1 VRVARATGAVLAL
14 AVLALALPAAAPAQ
28 DGAYTPIVGA
38 GSFNAA
44 PMLEPGRYRDT
55 VLPEEYLYY
64 AVRVQPGQSLH
75 VTANSEL
82 DSDAWS
88 ALNVAFVTVN
98 VAAPDR
104 KEIASDIDGDQNFTS
119 ADEDPADFTTEP
131 ATTVAGE
138 DSSEV
143 AWTGP
148 GVYFISFYP
157 AFVGSGE
164 PPKAEIPFHF
174 EVALEGD
181 AEPEPAATPVAT
193 AKPKA
198 TATPVADDDDGG
210 GGASPA
216 LAAGFGVGGLLVGA
230 VAGLALVR
238 RRG

>member
-1 VRVARATGAVLAL
+1 VRLAL
-14 AVLALALPAAAPAQ
+14 VLVLVLWFAAPAAAQ
-28 DGAYTPIVGA
+28 DDYTPIVGS

-44 PMLEPGRYRDT
+44 PMLQPGRYRDT

-82 DSDAWS
+82 DTDAWS
-88 ALNVAFVTVN
+88 DLNVAFVKVN

-104 KEIASDIDGDQNFTS
+104 DELNSGVEGNQSFTS
-119 ADEDPADFTTEP
+119 ASDDPADFTTKP
-131 ATTVAGE
+131 ATTVADE
-138 DSSEV
+138 DKTEV
-143 AWTGP
+143 SWTGP

-157 AFVGSGE
+157 AYVGSGD

-174 EVALEGD
+174 EVALEG
-181 AEPEPAATPVAT
+181 T
-193 AKPKA
+193 AKPEPS
-198 TATPVADDDDGG
+198 ATPIATPTPSPKVTTTPTPDSGGG

>member
-1 VRVARATGAVLAL
+1 MRLAL
-14 AVLALALPAAAPAQ
+14 AVAFLLALPGAAFAQ
-28 DGAYTPIVGA
+28 DDYTPIVGA

-44 PMLEPGRYRDT
+44 PILEPGRYRDT

-82 DSDAWS
+82 DEDAWQD
-88 ALNVAFVTVN
+88 LTVAFVKVN

-104 KEIASDIDGDQNFTS
+104 KEIDSDIDGDQSFTS
-119 ADEDPADFTTEP
+119 AGGDPADFTTQP

-138 DSSEV
+138 DETEV

-148 GVYFISFYP
+148 GVYFLSFYP
-157 AFVGSGE
+157 AYVGDGD

-174 EVALEGD
+174 EIALEGT
-181 AEPEPAATPVAT
+181 AQTEPSATPVAT
-193 AKPKA
+193 PTPKPKA
-198 TATPVADDDDGG
+198 TATPTPASDDGG
-210 GGASPA
+210 GTSPA
-216 LAAGFGVGGLLVGA
+216 MAAGFGVV
-230 VAGLALVR
+230 GLALGALAGFALR

>member
-1 VRVARATGAVLAL
+1 VGEAGGVRLLLAL
-14 AVLALALPAAAPAQ
+14 VSLLALPGVAFAQ
-28 DGAYTPIVGA
+28 DSGYTPIVGS

-64 AVRVQPGQSLH
+64 AVRVQPGQALH

-82 DSDAWS
+82 DTDAWS
-88 ALNVAFVTVN
+88 ALNVAFVKVN

-104 KEIASDIDGDQNFTS
+104 KEIASDIDGDQSFTS
-119 ADEDPADFTTEP
+119 SDDDPADFTTSP
-131 ATTVAGE
+131 ATTVADE
-138 DSSEV
+138 DASEV

-157 AFVGSGE
+157 AYVGTGD

-174 EVALEGD
+174 EVALEGEAQ
-181 AEPEPAATPVAT
+181 AEPSATPIAT
-193 AKPKA
+193 PSA
-198 TATPVADDDDGG
+198 TATPAGQADDQGDGG
-210 GGASPA
+210 TSPA

-230 VAGLALVR
+230 FAGSALVR

>member
-1 VRVARATGAVLAL
+1 MRLAAL
-14 AVLALALPAAAPAQ
+14 AFALALVLAAPAAAQ
-28 DGAYTPIVGA
+28 DDYTPIVGS

-44 PMLEPGRYRDT
+44 PILEPGRYRDT

-82 DSDAWS
+82 DTDAWS
-88 ALNVAFVTVN
+88 DLNVAFVKVN

-104 KEIASDIDGDQNFTS
+104 KEVDSDIDGDQSFTS
-119 ADEDPADFTTEP
+119 ADDNPADFTTQP
-131 ATTVAGE
+131 ATTVADE
-138 DSSEV
+138 DKTEV

-157 AFVGSGE
+157 AFVGSGD

-174 EVALEGD
+174 ELALEGSAQ
-181 AEPEPAATPVAT
+181 AEPKATPVAT
-193 AKPKA
+193 ATPKPKA
-198 TATPVADDDDGG
+198 TATPAPSPESGG
-210 GGASPA
+210 GTSPA
-216 LAAGFGVGGLLVGA
+216 LAAGFGV
-230 VAGLALVR
+230 AGLAFGAAVGFALR